1 MIRRPPRS
9 TRTDTRLPY
18 TTLFRSVSSKDADGD
33 GIPDAAWKAS
43 QHVPAFGSRKI
54 FTSSALGVGNGV
66 AFPTSGQLTALDQG
80 SRPAINGGP
89 TTGQQNADYVA
100 GSQALE
106 IRQGGT
112 LRDRDAL
119 LVALANSP
127 PTYVKDNKTGRAEE
141 RERWGKYSENSV
153 VALS

>member
-1 MIRRPPRS
+1 MEFRRVLVR
-9 TRTDTRLPY
+9 
-18 TTLFRSVSSKDADGD
+18 
-33 GIPDAAWKAS
+33 
-43 QHVPAFGSRKI
+43 
-54 FTSSALGVGNGV
+54 SSALGVGNGV

-112 LRDRDAL
+112 LRDRDSL
-119 LVALANSP
+119 LGDIANSSPMYVQDNEMTYVGPNDGLLHALPAPNGQEPFAYVPPGLDFAPPGTLRP
-127 PTYVKDNKTGRAEE
+127 PTSPPPPPSSPPLG
-141 RERWGKYSENSV
+141 
-153 VALS
+153 